1 MLNEMYKDFD
11 CWNELKKTL
20 EKRVPVF
27 CNERELWWCSI
38 GANIG
43 TETSGKNELFERPV
57 LILEVYNKH
66 SIRVVPLT
74 SKVKND
80 RFHTKLDYQGRQGW
94 AILSHSKTISSKRL
108 QRKLYKINMFQH
120 EWITRR
126 LEGVYHK
133 RIGSGF
139 PEPRSRKA

>member
-1 MLNEMYKDFD
+1 MANEMYKDFD
-11 CWNELKKTL
+11 RWNKLKKSL
-20 EKRVPVF
+20 ENKIPVF

-57 LILEVYNKH
+57 LILQVYNQH
-66 SIRVVPLT
+66 SIRIVPLT
-74 SKVKND
+74 SKIKND
-80 RFHTKLDYQGRQGW
+80 RFHTKLEYQGRLGW
-94 AILSHSKTISSKRL
+94 AILSHSKTISAKRL

-120 EWITRR
+120 EWVLSR
-126 LEGVYHK
+126 LEGINRK

-139 PEPRSRKA
+139 PEPRSRVA